1 MTNQIP
7 VKNPRTGEVD
17 YHITP
22 PSAAELSAEC
32 ARLKENQKEWASA
45 PLEHRIGVL
54 RQWAEVVAEHRD
66 AIAAAEC
73 LDTGR
78 KRMSNE
84 AVDGLIGGVEGW
96 CQRAPDIL
104 KDEGEHTSSVM
115 PHVRFRNQYKAYPL
129 LGVISPWNFPMMLS
143 LIDATPALLAGSAA
157 IIKPSEVT
165 PRFVE
170 PLMKT
175 IQAVPELAG
184 VLSYVVGDGE
194 TGQQIVDEADIVC
207 FTGSVPTGRK
217 VAEQCARNFI
227 PAFLELGGKDP
238 VIVTKNADL
247 DRAATSVLR
256 GATYATGQICFSIER
271 VYVDETVHDEFVAK
285 LVERAEAVDISYPD
299 IDHGDIGPMIF
310 ERQGDIINAQLEDA
324 LSKGAELRTGGKAEK
339 LGGGTWMRP
348 TVLTNVSHDM
358 DIMVDETFGPVIP
371 VMAFS
376 SDDEAVTLAND
387 TSFGLSGAV
396 IGGSIEEA
404 LPLAEQID
412 AGAISVQDTTLTGA
426 ILRDAEKTSFN
437 LSGMGGS
444 RMGPA
449 SIKRFLRKKA
459 LLMNTADSVV
469 DLKVTGET
477 AANHAAE

>member
-17 YHITP
+17 HHITP

-32 ARLKENQKEWASA
+32 SRLRANQRAWSEA
-45 PLEHRIGVL
+45 PLEHRISVL
-54 RQWAEVVAEHRD
+54 RSWSAALSTHRES
-66 AIAAAEC
+66 IAAAEC
-73 LDTGR
+73 RDTGR
-78 KRMSNE
+78 KRMSEE
-84 AVDGLIGGVEGW
+84 AVDALIAGIEGW
-96 CQRAPDIL
+96 CNAAPGIL
-104 KDEGEHTSSVM
+104 ELGEEQTSSFM
-115 PHVRFRNQYKAYPL
+115 PHVKFRNQYKAYPL

-143 LIDATPALLAGSAA
+143 LIDATPALLAGCAA

-170 PLMKT
+170 PLMNS
-175 IQAVPELAG
+175 IREVPELAK

-194 TGQQIVDEADIVC
+194 TGQQIIDEADIVC

-227 PAFLELGGKDP
+227 PSFLELGGKDP
-238 VIVTKNADL
+238 VIVTKSADL

-271 VYVDETVHDEFVAK
+271 VYVDEAVHDAFLNK
-285 LVERAEAVDISYPD
+285 LVERAEAVELSYPD
-299 IDHGDIGPMIF
+299 ITHGDIGPMIF
-310 ERQGDIINAQLEDA
+310 DRQGDIINAQLDDA
-324 LSKGAELRTGGKAEK
+324 LAKGAKLLTGGKAEK

-348 TVLTNVSHDM
+348 TVLSNVTHDM
-358 DIMVDETFGPVIP
+358 DIMVEETFGPVIP
-371 VMAFS
+371 VMAYRS
-376 SDDEAVTLAND
+376 EDEAISLANE
-387 TSFGLSGAV
+387 TKFGLSGAV

-404 LPLAEQID
+404 LPLAERID

-459 LLMNTADSVV
+459 LLMNTSDAVV
-469 DLKVTGET
+469 DLKTTGET
-477 AANHAAE
+477 AATEAAE